1 MQKKKI
7 VLIAIFM
14 IGISFLLYPRI
25 GNIITSY
32 NQRKSIK
39 KYAEAVVA
47 IDKEKNKELYEEA
60 VKYNEKIYEYKKAK
74 RRYNFEDEYV
84 NILKL
89 NDSNILGYIEIPK
102 AKISLPI
109 YHGVKDNVLQKG
121 VGHVRESSL
130 PIGTVNQNSMLMGH
144 SGLPISK
151 IFTNLEKLKKGDYIK
166 ITVLDRKL
174 YYRITETEVI
184 DPDDVIDRLK
194 IEEGKDLIT
203 LVTCTPYGVNS
214 HRLIIHA
221 ERAKDAPA
229 EQIDQM
235 IEEETPSD
243 IAMIILVSVSTIG
256 LIILIILIYKYI
268 KKKKIEKNRIEA
280 ERKAKE
286 SKKSKKSSIKTSAEK
301 EAKKEAPKVVK
312 HKKKKKKKAATKK
325 RIREKNNKKRGKK
338 NAKKR

>member
-7 VLIAIFM
+7 ILIAIFM

-39 KYAEAVVA
+39 KYAETVVA

-60 VKYNEKIYEYKKAK
+60 VNYNKKIYEYKKAK

-102 AKISLPI
+102 AKISLTI

-144 SGLPISK
+144 SGLPVSK

-174 YYRITETEVI
+174 YYRITETEII

-221 ERAKDAPA
+221 EREKDAPA

-256 LIILIILIYKYI
+256 LITLIIIIYKYI
-268 KKKKIEKNRIEA
+268 KKKKIEA
-280 ERKAKE
+280 ERKSKE
-286 SKKSKKSSIKTSAEK
+286 SKKSKKSSVKTSAEK